1 MQINQVLQSPV
12 SEQKIRIL
20 YTNLDVFYV
29 IDIDDT
35 VAWPVPMSPDELE
48 DYVLT
53 TDPFPI
59 PDIEPG
65 SIAAQKRDEA
75 FEVLQPL
82 LTQNAALFEK
92 QSRNQLIK
100 QAVGIS
106 GRPRLFVVRAL
117 RRFWQRGMS
126 PNALAPDYKQ
136 CGGAG
141 KTRRNTSTKMG
152 RKRTV
157 SPGEGLVVTEDVADI
172 FRTAIETHYLVG
184 KKVPVGEALKKANSL
199 LKSRYPDLAPEQLA
213 TRGQFYYF
221 YRANYL
227 KHEVEQQ
234 RTARKNY
241 DKDLRPLTSTATS
254 NNFGPGARYEIDATI
269 VDVYLV
275 SDHDP
280 ELIVGRPVL
289 YLVKDVF
296 SRMIVGMY
304 IGFENPSWVTA
315 GMALANAFCSKV
327 QYCASYGIE
336 ITDSDWPSVGIPASV
351 FADRGELL
359 SRQADTLVNRFGIQL
374 SNSRSYRGDDKG
386 ICERH
391 FNTIQAEFKPYVG
404 GVVEAAN
411 GKKRA
416 GKRYE
421 LDAELGLRSFTEMMI
436 HLVLR
441 HNKSH
446 VVKDYDFAPDMPE
459 SLPAVPVELWN
470 WGVSHRTGKLRR
482 CEETQARINM
492 LPNEVATVSAVGIK
506 LRGLTYTCKEALKAG
521 WFDRIKQNRPSK
533 VEAAFDPR
541 TTNVIY
547 IRPAESHDDYWVCEL
562 SDRSR
567 SYRGMTFVEAGQK
580 QLERRKTAS
589 TAGQKASYE
598 AADTLDMVESIVQR
612 ERKKRQSKPTQ
623 SAGARLKG
631 IRANRHDELA
641 AERQKTTLGGPSNT
655 RQGAPK
661 APVVDIQTRSESS
674 LDYPGLD
681 AFLEDDDD

>member
-12 SEQKIRIL
+12 SDSKVRLL

-29 IDIDDT
+29 IGIDDT
-35 VAWPVPMSPDELE
+35 GAWPVPMSSEELE
-48 DYVLT
+48 DYIPIA
-53 TDPFPI
+53 DPFPI
-59 PDIEPG
+59 PIVETG

-75 FEVLQPL
+75 YELLQPL
-82 LTQNAALFEK
+82 LMENAALFEK

-100 QAVGIS
+100 QAVETS
-106 GRPRLFVVRAL
+106 GRPRLFIVRAL

-136 CGGAG
+136 CGGGG
-141 KTRRNTSTKMG
+141 KARRNTSTKMG

-157 SPGEGLVVTEDVADI
+157 SSGEGLVVTEDVADI

-184 KKVPVGEALKKANSL
+184 KKVPIGEALKKVNSL
-199 LKSRYPDLAPEQLA
+199 LKSRYPDLQPEQLA
-213 TRGQFYYF
+213 TRGQFDYF

-227 KHEVEQQ
+227 KHEAERQ
-234 RTARKNY
+234 RTSRKNY
-241 DKDLRPLTSTATS
+241 DKDLRPLTSTATT

-269 VDVYLV
+269 VDLYLV
-275 SDHDP
+275 SEADP

-327 QYCASYGIE
+327 EYCASYGIE
-336 ITDSDWPSVGIPASV
+336 ITDHDWPSVGIPASV

-404 GVVEAAN
+404 GVVEAVN
-411 GKKRA
+411 GKKRT

-421 LDAELGLRSFTEMMI
+421 LDAELGLSAFTEMMI

-446 VVKDYDFAPDMPE
+446 VVKDYDFAQDMPE

-470 WGVSHRTGKLRR
+470 WGISHRTGKLRQ

-492 LPNEVATVSAVGIK
+492 LPNEIATVSAVGIK
-506 LRGLTYTCKEALKAG
+506 LQGLNYTCKEALKAG

-547 IRPAESHDDYWVCEL
+547 IRPADTTDDYWVCEL

-589 TAGQKASYE
+589 AAGQKASYA
-598 AADTLDMVESIVQR
+598 AADTLDIVESIVQR
-612 ERKKRQSKPTQ
+612 ERKKKPSKSTQ
-623 SAGARLKG
+623 SASARLKG
-631 IRANRHDELA
+631 IRANRQDELA
-641 AERQKTTLGGPSNT
+641 TERQKTTLSRSSGSQQNT
-655 RQGAPK
+655 PK
-661 APVVDIQTRSESS
+661 APVVDIKTRAESS
-674 LDYPGLD
+674 LDYPSLD
-681 AFLEDDDD
+681 DFLEDDDD

>member
-12 SEQKIRIL
+12 SEKKVRIL
-20 YTNLDVFYV
+20 YTDLDVFQV

-35 VAWPVPMSPDELE
+35 SAWPVPLSQQELD
-48 DYVLT
+48 DYILIA
-53 TDPFPI
+53 DPFPI
-59 PDIEPG
+59 PVVLPD

-100 QAVGIS
+100 RAVEIS

-136 CGGAG
+136 CGGGG
-141 KTRRNTSTKMG
+141 KARRTTSTKMG

-184 KKVPVGEALKKANSL
+184 KKVPVGEALKEANRL
-199 LKSRYPDLAPEQLA
+199 LKSRYPDLQPEQLA
-213 TRGQFYYF
+213 TWGQLYYF
-221 YRANYL
+221 YRTNYL
-227 KHEVEQQ
+227 KHEVERK
-234 RTARKNY
+234 RTSRKNY
-241 DKDLRPLTSTATS
+241 DKDLRPLTSTATT

-269 VDVYLV
+269 VDLYLV
-275 SDHDP
+275 SDADP

-296 SRMIVGMY
+296 SRMIAGMY
-304 IGFENPSWVTA
+304 IGFETPSWVTA

-327 QYCASYGIE
+327 EYCAKYGIE
-336 ITDSDWPSVGIPASV
+336 IAESDWPSVGIPASV

-374 SNSRSYRGDDKG
+374 SNSRAYRGDDKG

-391 FNTIQAEFKPYVG
+391 FKTIQAEFKPYVG
-404 GVVEAAN
+404 GVVEPVN
-411 GKKRA
+411 GKKRT

-421 LDAELGLRSFTEMMI
+421 LDAELGLSAFTEMMI

-441 HNKSH
+441 HNNSH
-446 VVKDYDFAPDMPE
+446 VIKGYDFAPDMPDN
-459 SLPAVPVELWN
+459 LPAIPAELWN
-470 WGVSHRTGKLRR
+470 WGISHRTGKLRQ
-482 CEETQARINM
+482 CDEALARINM
-492 LPNEVATVSAVGIK
+492 LPNETATVSTVGIK
-506 LRGLTYTCKEALKAG
+506 LRGINYTCKEALKAG

-533 VEAAFDPR
+533 VEATFDPR
-541 TTNVIY
+541 TTSVIY
-547 IRPAESHDDYWVCEL
+547 IRPFEGTDEYWVCEL

-567 SYRGMTFVEAGQK
+567 SYRGLTFVEAAQK
-580 QLERRKTAS
+580 LHEKRKAAS
-589 TAGQKASYE
+589 AASQKSAYQ
-598 AADTLDMVESIVQR
+598 ATDTLDIVESIVKR
-612 ERKKRQSKPTQ
+612 ERKKKPSKPTQ
-623 SAGARLKG
+623 SASTRLKG
-631 IRANRHDELA
+631 IRTNRQDELA
-641 AERQKTTLGGPSNT
+641 AERQKTTLSRPSDA
-655 RQGAPK
+655 QKGAPK
-661 APVVDIQTRSESS
+661 APVVDIKMRTESS